1 MYDVAAAKVPVRL
14 SNGNVVIVTPFTNR
28 DLLTIFKMVQKKYLS
43 KMVEAIPHDL
53 PPEQYRAA
61 YAEALA
67 ESKGFSIE
75 QIGQLIGELAD
86 IDVVHTMLLMAIQKD
101 YNGNADKVV
110 DAIIDVREDFDAVM
124 QAINTSSGS
133 DKDDDE
139 RANEKEENDEN
150 PPKTSQL

>member
-86 IDVVHTMLLMAIQKD
+86 IDVVHTMLLMAIQ
-101 YNGNADKVV
+101 NADKVV

>member
-1 MYDVAAAKVPVRL
+1 
-14 SNGNVVIVTPFTNR
+14 
-28 DLLTIFKMVQKKYLS
+28 
-43 KMVEAIPHDL
+43 MVEAIPHDL